1 MRLFLRDQWAFAAFF
16 LVQLILL
23 LLIFALDGYW
33 NESLMI
39 YATFLSLFFAG
50 GFMVVRYLTHR
61 TIYQRLSQPV
71 QSLEELTQSHG
82 NAALCRALDQNCLD
96 QYRLY
101 KEQLHAYE
109 NKQRDYTTFIQ
120 QWVHQMKTPISV
132 IHLLL
137 QNEDD
142 PTAESVREEIDR
154 IKRGLETVLYIARL
168 DRFEQDFLI
177 EPVTLRS
184 LAQNVLA
191 ENKRLFIRN
200 QVYPELKVDEQWRT
214 ESDDKWLSFVLNQL
228 LTNAVRYSAGKSN
241 KVTIRAYERGAHV
254 VLEVQDYGIGIPQED
269 IRRVF
274 QPYFTG
280 ENGRKYPESTGMGL
294 YLVKEICGRL
304 HHGVELESEVGTG
317 TTVRIVMSAVVPTLP
332 TLQDRKLAES

>member
-1 MRLFLRDQWAFAAFF
+1 MKLFLRDQWAFAVFF

-23 LLIFALDGYW
+23 LLIFTLDGYW
-33 NESLMI
+33 NQSLMI
-39 YATFLSLFFAG
+39 YAMFLSVFFAG
-50 GFMVVRYLTHR
+50 AFLVVRYLTHR
-61 TIYQRLSQPV
+61 AIYQRLSSPV
-71 QSLEELTQSHG
+71 QSLEELTQTHG
-82 NAALCRALDQNCLD
+82 NAALCRAMDETFLEH
-96 QYRLY
+96 YRLY

-142 PTAESVREEIDR
+142 PTAESVREEVDR

-168 DRFEQDFLI
+168 DRFEQDFLV
-177 EPVTLRS
+177 EQVTLRS
-184 LAQNVLA
+184 LVQNVLA

-200 QVYPELKVDEQWRT
+200 QVYPEVKIDETWRV
-214 ESDDKWLSFVLNQL
+214 ESDEKWLSFVLNQL

-241 KVTIRAYERGAHV
+241 KVSIRAYELGPSVA
-254 VLEVQDYGIGIPQED
+254 LEVQDYGIGIPPED

-304 HHGVELESEVGTG
+304 HHGVELESEVGNG
-317 TTVRIVMSAVVPTLP
+317 TTVRLIMSGVLP
-332 TLQDRKLAES
+332 TLQDRKKAES

>member
-1 MRLFLRDQWAFAAFF
+1 MKLFLRDQWPFAAFF

-23 LLIFALDGYW
+23 IMIFAMDGYW

-39 YATFLSLFFAG
+39 YVMFLSVFFAG
-50 GFMVVRYLTHR
+50 AFLAIRYLSHR
-61 TIYQRLSQPV
+61 TIYQRLSKPV
-71 QSLEELTQSHG
+71 ESLEELTQTYG
-82 NAALCRALDQNCLD
+82 NSPLCRAMDDISQE

-109 NKQRDYTTFIQ
+109 NKQRDHTTFIQ

-142 PTAESVREEIDR
+142 PTAESVREEVDR

-184 LAQNVLA
+184 LVQNVLA

-200 QVYPELKVDEQWRT
+200 QVYPEVKVDENWRV
-214 ESDDKWLSFVLNQL
+214 ESDDKWLAFVLNQL

-241 KVTIRAYERGAHV
+241 KVTIRAYERGGHAI
-254 VLEVQDYGIGIPQED
+254 LEVQDYGIGIPAED
-269 IRRVF
+269 IHRVF
-274 QPYFTG
+274 KPYFTG

-304 HHGVELESEVGTG
+304 HHGVEMESEVGEG
-317 TTVRIVMSAVVPTLP
+317 TTVRIVLSAVVPTL
-332 TLQDRKLAES
+332 QESKVAES

>member
-1 MRLFLRDQWAFAAFF
+1 MKLFLRDQWPFAAFF

-23 LLIFALDGYW
+23 IMIFAMDGYW

-39 YATFLSLFFAG
+39 YVMFLSVFFAG
-50 GFMVVRYLTHR
+50 AFLAIRYLSHR
-61 TIYQRLSQPV
+61 TIYQRLSKPV
-71 QSLEELTQSHG
+71 ETLEELTQTYG
-82 NAALCRALDQNCLD
+82 NSPLCRAMDDISQE

-109 NKQRDYTTFIQ
+109 NKQRDHTTFIQ

-142 PTAESVREEIDR
+142 PTAESVREEVDR

-184 LAQNVLA
+184 LVQNVLA

-200 QVYPELKVDEQWRT
+200 QVYPEVKVDENWRV
-214 ESDDKWLSFVLNQL
+214 ESDDKWLAFVLNQL

-241 KVTIRAYERGAHV
+241 KVTIRAYERGGHAI
-254 VLEVQDYGIGIPQED
+254 LEVQDYGIGIPTED

-274 QPYFTG
+274 KPYFTG

-304 HHGVELESEVGTG
+304 HHGVEMESEVGEG
-317 TTVRIVMSAVVPTLP
+317 TIVRIVLSAVVPTL
-332 TLQDRKLAES
+332 QESKIAES

>member
-1 MRLFLRDQWAFAAFF
+1 MKLFLRDQWPFAAFF

-23 LLIFALDGYW
+23 IMIFAMDGYW

-39 YATFLSLFFAG
+39 YVMFLSVFFAG
-50 GFMVVRYLTHR
+50 AFLAIRYLSHR
-61 TIYQRLSQPV
+61 TIYQRLSKPV
-71 QSLEELTQSHG
+71 ESLEELTQTYG
-82 NAALCRALDQNCLD
+82 NSPLCRAMDDISQE

-109 NKQRDYTTFIQ
+109 NKQRDHTTFIQ

-142 PTAESVREEIDR
+142 PTAESVREEVDR

-184 LAQNVLA
+184 LVQNVLA

-200 QVYPELKVDEQWRT
+200 QVYPEVKVDENWRV
-214 ESDDKWLSFVLNQL
+214 ESDDKWLAFVLNQL

-241 KVTIRAYERGAHV
+241 KVTIRAYERGGHAI
-254 VLEVQDYGIGIPQED
+254 LEVQDYGIGIPAED

-274 QPYFTG
+274 KPYFTG

-294 YLVKEICGRL
+294 YLVREICGRL
-304 HHGVELESEVGTG
+304 HHGVELESEVGEG
-317 TTVRIVMSAVVPTLP
+317 TIVRIVLSAVVPTL
-332 TLQDRKLAES
+332 QESKVAES

>member
-1 MRLFLRDQWAFAAFF
+1 MKLFLRDQWPFAAFF

-23 LLIFALDGYW
+23 IMIFAMDGYW

-39 YATFLSLFFAG
+39 YVMFLSVFFAG
-50 GFMVVRYLTHR
+50 AFLAIRYLSHR
-61 TIYQRLSQPV
+61 AIYQRLSKPV
-71 QSLEELTQSHG
+71 ESLEELTQTYG
-82 NAALCRALDQNCLD
+82 NSPLCRAMDDISQE

-109 NKQRDYTTFIQ
+109 NKQRDHTTFIQ

-142 PTAESVREEIDR
+142 PTAESVREEVDR

-184 LAQNVLA
+184 LVQNVLA

-200 QVYPELKVDEQWRT
+200 QVYPEVKVDESWRV
-214 ESDDKWLSFVLNQL
+214 ESDDKWLAFVLNQL

-241 KVTIRAYERGAHV
+241 KVTIRAYERGAHAI
-254 VLEVQDYGIGIPQED
+254 LEVQDYGIGIPSED

-274 QPYFTG
+274 KPYFTG

-304 HHGVELESEVGTG
+304 HHGVEMESEVGEG
-317 TTVRIVMSAVVPTLP
+317 TTVRIVLSAVVPTL
-332 TLQDRKLAES
+332 QESKIAES

>member
-1 MRLFLRDQWAFAAFF
+1 MKLFLRDQWAFAVFF

-23 LLIFALDGYW
+23 LLIFTLDGYW
-33 NESLMI
+33 NQSLMI
-39 YATFLSLFFAG
+39 YAMFLSVFFAG
-50 GFMVVRYLTHR
+50 AFLVVRYLTHR
-61 TIYQRLSQPV
+61 AIYQRLSSPV
-71 QSLEELTQSHG
+71 QSLEELTQTHG
-82 NAALCRALDQNCLD
+82 NAALCRAMDETFLEH
-96 QYRLY
+96 YRLY

-142 PTAESVREEIDR
+142 PTAESVREEVDR

-168 DRFEQDFLI
+168 DRFEQDFLV
-177 EPVTLRS
+177 EQVTLRS
-184 LAQNVLA
+184 LVQNVLA

-200 QVYPELKVDEQWRT
+200 QVYPEVKIDETWRV
-214 ESDDKWLSFVLNQL
+214 ESDEKWLSFVLNQL
-228 LTNAVRYSAGKSN
+228 LTNAVRYSAGKSS
-241 KVTIRAYERGAHV
+241 KVSIRAYELGPSVA
-254 VLEVQDYGIGIPQED
+254 LEVQDYGIGIPPED

-304 HHGVELESEVGTG
+304 HHGVELESEVGNG
-317 TTVRIVMSAVVPTLP
+317 TTVRLIMSGVLP
-332 TLQDRKLAES
+332 TLQDRKKAES

>member
-1 MRLFLRDQWAFAAFF
+1 MKLFLRDQWAFAAFF
-16 LVQLILL
+16 LVQMILL
-23 LLIFALDGYW
+23 LLIFTLDGYW

-39 YATFLSLFFAG
+39 YAVFLSLFFAG
-50 GFMVVRYLTHR
+50 AFMVVRYLTHR
-61 TIYQRLSQPV
+61 AIYQRLSNPV
-71 QSLEELTQSHG
+71 ESLEELTQTHG
-82 NAALCRALDQNCLD
+82 NAALSRALDETFLEH
-96 QYRLY
+96 YRLY

-142 PTAESVREEIDR
+142 PVAESVREEVDR

-168 DRFEQDFLI
+168 DRFEQDFI
-177 EPVTLRS
+177 VEPVSLQS

-200 QVYPELKVDEQWRT
+200 QVYPELKVDGQWRV
-214 ESDDKWLSFVLNQL
+214 ESDEKWLSFVLNQL

-241 KVTIRAYERGAHV
+241 KVTVRAYERGSSVA
-254 VLEVQDYGIGIPQED
+254 LEVQDYGIGIPQQD

-304 HHGVELESEVGTG
+304 DHGVELESEVGEG
-317 TTVRIVMSAVVPTLP
+317 TIVRIVMSAVVPTL
-332 TLQDRKLAES
+332 QERKKAES

>member
-1 MRLFLRDQWAFAAFF
+1 MKLFLRDQWPFAAFF

-23 LLIFALDGYW
+23 IMIFAMDGYW

-39 YATFLSLFFAG
+39 YVMFLSVFFAG
-50 GFMVVRYLTHR
+50 AFLAIRYLSHR
-61 TIYQRLSQPV
+61 TIYQRLSKPV
-71 QSLEELTQSHG
+71 ESLEELTQTYG
-82 NAALCRALDQNCLD
+82 NSPLCRAMDDISQE

-109 NKQRDYTTFIQ
+109 NKQRDHTTFIQ

-142 PTAESVREEIDR
+142 PTAESVREEVDR

-184 LAQNVLA
+184 LVQNVLA

-200 QVYPELKVDEQWRT
+200 QVYPEVKVDENWRV
-214 ESDDKWLSFVLNQL
+214 ESDDKWLAFVLNQL

-241 KVTIRAYERGAHV
+241 KVTIRAYERGAHAI
-254 VLEVQDYGIGIPQED
+254 LEVQDYGIGIPAED

-274 QPYFTG
+274 KPYFTG

-304 HHGVELESEVGTG
+304 HHGVEMESEVGEG
-317 TTVRIVMSAVVPTLP
+317 TTVRIVLSAVVPTL
-332 TLQDRKLAES
+332 QESKVAES

>member
-1 MRLFLRDQWAFAAFF
+1 MKLFLRDQWPFAAFF

-23 LLIFALDGYW
+23 IMIFAMDGYW

-39 YATFLSLFFAG
+39 YVMFLSVFFAG
-50 GFMVVRYLTHR
+50 AFLAIRYLSHR
-61 TIYQRLSQPV
+61 TIYQRLSKPV
-71 QSLEELTQSHG
+71 ETLEELTQTYG
-82 NAALCRALDQNCLD
+82 NSPLCRAMDDISQE

-109 NKQRDYTTFIQ
+109 NKQRDHTTFIQ

-142 PTAESVREEIDR
+142 PTAESVREEVDR

-184 LAQNVLA
+184 LVQNVLA

-200 QVYPELKVDEQWRT
+200 QVYPEVKVDENWRV
-214 ESDDKWLSFVLNQL
+214 ESDDKWLAFVLNQL

-241 KVTIRAYERGAHV
+241 KVTIRAYERGVHAI
-254 VLEVQDYGIGIPQED
+254 LEVQDYGIGIPAED

-274 QPYFTG
+274 KPYFTG

-304 HHGVELESEVGTG
+304 HHGVEMESEVGEG
-317 TTVRIVMSAVVPTLP
+317 TTVRIVLSAVVPTL
-332 TLQDRKLAES
+332 QESKIAES

>member
-1 MRLFLRDQWAFAAFF
+1 MKLFLRDQWPFAAFF

-23 LLIFALDGYW
+23 IMIFAMDGYW

-39 YATFLSLFFAG
+39 YVMFLSVFFAG
-50 GFMVVRYLTHR
+50 AFLAIRYLSHR
-61 TIYQRLSQPV
+61 TIYQRLSKPV
-71 QSLEELTQSHG
+71 ESLEELTQTYG
-82 NAALCRALDQNCLD
+82 NSPLCRAMDDISQE

-109 NKQRDYTTFIQ
+109 NKQRDHTTFIQ

-142 PTAESVREEIDR
+142 PTAESVREEVDR

-184 LAQNVLA
+184 LVQNVLA

-200 QVYPELKVDEQWRT
+200 QVYPEVKVDENWRV
-214 ESDDKWLSFVLNQL
+214 ESDDKWLAFVLNQL

-241 KVTIRAYERGAHV
+241 KVTIRAYERGGHAI
-254 VLEVQDYGIGIPQED
+254 LEVQDYGIGIPAED

-274 QPYFTG
+274 KPYFTG

-304 HHGVELESEVGTG
+304 HHGVEMESEVGEG
-317 TTVRIVMSAVVPTLP
+317 TIVRIVLSAVVPTL
-332 TLQDRKLAES
+332 QESKVAES

>member
-1 MRLFLRDQWAFAAFF
+1 MKLFLRDHWPFAAFF

-23 LLIFALDGYW
+23 IMIFAMDGYW

-39 YATFLSLFFAG
+39 YVMFLSVFFAG
-50 GFMVVRYLTHR
+50 AFLSIRYLSHR
-61 TIYQRLSQPV
+61 TIYQRLSKPV
-71 QSLEELTQSHG
+71 ESLEELTQTYG
-82 NAALCRALDQNCLD
+82 NSPLCRAMDDISQE

-109 NKQRDYTTFIQ
+109 NKQRDHTTFIQ

-142 PTAESVREEIDR
+142 PTAESVREEVDR

-184 LAQNVLA
+184 MVQNVLA

-200 QVYPELKVDEQWRT
+200 QVYPEVKVDENWRV
-214 ESDDKWLSFVLNQL
+214 ESDDKWLAFVLNQL

-241 KVTIRAYERGAHV
+241 KVTIRAYERGAYAI
-254 VLEVQDYGIGIPQED
+254 LEVQDYGIGIPTED

-274 QPYFTG
+274 KPYFTG

-304 HHGVELESEVGTG
+304 HHGVEMESEVGQG
-317 TTVRIVMSAVVPTLP
+317 TTVRIVLSAVLP
-332 TLQDRKLAES
+332 TLQESKIAES

>member
-1 MRLFLRDQWAFAAFF
+1 MKLFLRDQWPFAAFF

-23 LLIFALDGYW
+23 IMIFAMDGYW

-39 YATFLSLFFAG
+39 YVMFLSVFFAG
-50 GFMVVRYLTHR
+50 AFLTIRYLSHR
-61 TIYQRLSQPV
+61 TIYQRLSKPV
-71 QSLEELTQSHG
+71 ESLEELTQTYG
-82 NAALCRALDQNCLD
+82 NSPLCRAMDDISQE

-109 NKQRDYTTFIQ
+109 NKQRDHTTFIQ

-142 PTAESVREEIDR
+142 PTAESVREEVDR

-184 LAQNVLA
+184 LVQNVLA

-200 QVYPELKVDEQWRT
+200 QVYPEVKVDENWRV
-214 ESDDKWLSFVLNQL
+214 ESDDKWLAFVLNQL

-241 KVTIRAYERGAHV
+241 KVTIRAYERGGHAI
-254 VLEVQDYGIGIPQED
+254 LEVQDYGIGIPAED
-269 IRRVF
+269 IHRVF
-274 QPYFTG
+274 KPYFTG

-304 HHGVELESEVGTG
+304 HHGVEMESEVGEG
-317 TTVRIVMSAVVPTLP
+317 TTVRIVLSAVVPTL
-332 TLQDRKLAES
+332 QESKVAES

>member
-1 MRLFLRDQWAFAAFF
+1 MKLFLRDQWAFAAFF

-39 YATFLSLFFAG
+39 YAVFLSVFFAG
-50 GFMVVRYLTHR
+50 AFMVVRYLTHR
-61 TIYQRLSQPV
+61 SVYQRLSNPV
-71 QSLEELTQSHG
+71 ESLEELMQTHG
-82 NAALCRALDQNCLD
+82 NAALSRALDETFMEH
-96 QYRLY
+96 YRLY

-142 PTAESVREEIDR
+142 PTAESVREEVDR

-177 EPVTLRS
+177 EPVTLHS

-200 QVYPELKVDEQWRT
+200 QVYPELKVDGHWRV
-214 ESDDKWLSFVLNQL
+214 ESDEKWLSFVLTQL

-241 KVTIRAYERGAHV
+241 KVTIRAYELGPSVA
-254 VLEVQDYGIGIPQED
+254 LEVQDYGIGIPPED
-269 IRRVF
+269 TRRVY

-304 HHGVELESEVGTG
+304 HHGVELESEVGVG
-317 TTVRIVMSAVVPTLP
+317 TTVRIIMSAVLP
-332 TLQDRKLAES
+332 TLQDRKKAES

>member
-1 MRLFLRDQWAFAAFF
+1 MKLFLRDQWAFAAFF
-16 LVQLILL
+16 LVQMILL
-23 LLIFALDGYW
+23 LLIFTLDGYW

-39 YATFLSLFFAG
+39 YAVFLSLFFAG
-50 GFMVVRYLTHR
+50 AFMVVRYLTHR
-61 TIYQRLSQPV
+61 AIYQRLSNPV
-71 QSLEELTQSHG
+71 ESLEELTQTHG
-82 NAALCRALDQNCLD
+82 NAALSRALDETFLEH
-96 QYRLY
+96 YRLY

-142 PTAESVREEIDR
+142 PVAESVREEVDR

-168 DRFEQDFLI
+168 DRFEQDFI
-177 EPVTLRS
+177 VEPVSLQS

-200 QVYPELKVDEQWRT
+200 QVYPELKVDGQWRV
-214 ESDDKWLSFVLNQL
+214 ESDEKWLSFVLNQL

-241 KVTIRAYERGAHV
+241 KVTVRAYERGSSVA
-254 VLEVQDYGIGIPQED
+254 LEVQDYGIGIPQQD

-304 HHGVELESEVGTG
+304 NHGVELESEVGEG
-317 TTVRIVMSAVVPTLP
+317 TIVRIVMSAVVPTL
-332 TLQDRKLAES
+332 QERKKAES

>member
-1 MRLFLRDQWAFAAFF
+1 MKLFLRDQWPFAAFF
-16 LVQLILL
+16 LIQLILL
-23 LLIFALDGYW
+23 IMIFAMDGYW

-39 YATFLSLFFAG
+39 YVMFLSVFFAG
-50 GFMVVRYLTHR
+50 AFLAIRYLSHR
-61 TIYQRLSQPV
+61 TIYQRLSKPV
-71 QSLEELTQSHG
+71 ESLEELTQTYG
-82 NAALCRALDQNCLD
+82 NSPLCRAMDDISQE
-96 QYRLY
+96 QYRIY

-109 NKQRDYTTFIQ
+109 NKQRDHTTFIQ

-142 PTAESVREEIDR
+142 PTAESVREEVDR

-184 LAQNVLA
+184 LVQNVLA

-200 QVYPELKVDEQWRT
+200 QVYPEVKVDENWRV
-214 ESDDKWLSFVLNQL
+214 ESDDKWLAFVLNQL

-241 KVTIRAYERGAHV
+241 KVTIRAYERGAHAI
-254 VLEVQDYGIGIPQED
+254 LEVQDYGIGIPVED

-274 QPYFTG
+274 KPYFTG

-304 HHGVELESEVGTG
+304 HHGVEMESEVGEG
-317 TTVRIVMSAVVPTLP
+317 TTVRIVLSAVVPTL
-332 TLQDRKLAES
+332 QESKIAES

>member
-1 MRLFLRDQWAFAAFF
+1 MKLFLRDQWPFAAFF

-23 LLIFALDGYW
+23 IMIFAMDGYW

-39 YATFLSLFFAG
+39 YVMFLSVFFAG
-50 GFMVVRYLTHR
+50 AFLAIRYLSHR
-61 TIYQRLSQPV
+61 TIYQRLSKPV
-71 QSLEELTQSHG
+71 ESLEELTQTYG
-82 NAALCRALDQNCLD
+82 NSPLCRAMDDISQE

-109 NKQRDYTTFIQ
+109 NKQRDHTTFIQ

-142 PTAESVREEIDR
+142 PTAESVREEVDR

-184 LAQNVLA
+184 LVQNVLA

-200 QVYPELKVDEQWRT
+200 QVYPEVKVDESWRV
-214 ESDDKWLSFVLNQL
+214 ESDDKWLAFVLNQL

-241 KVTIRAYERGAHV
+241 KVTIRAYERGGHAI
-254 VLEVQDYGIGIPQED
+254 LEVQDYGIGIPTED

-274 QPYFTG
+274 KPYFTG

-304 HHGVELESEVGTG
+304 HHGVEMESEVGEG
-317 TTVRIVMSAVVPTLP
+317 TIVRIILSAVVPTL
-332 TLQDRKLAES
+332 QESKIAES

>member
-1 MRLFLRDQWAFAAFF
+1 MPCSCRF
-16 LVQLILL
+16 
-23 LLIFALDGYW
+23 
-33 NESLMI
+33 
-39 YATFLSLFFAG
+39 FFAG
-50 GFMVVRYLTHR
+50 GFLAVRYLTHR

-71 QSLEELTQSHG
+71 QSLEELTLTYG
-82 NAALCRALDQNCLD
+82 NAALCRALDQYSLE

-142 PTAESVREEIDR
+142 PTAESVREEVDR

-177 EPVTLRS
+177 EPVVLKS
-184 LAQNVLA
+184 LVQNVLA

-200 QVYPELKVDEQWRT
+200 QVYPEMTVDDKWRV
-214 ESDDKWLSFVLNQL
+214 ESDEKWLSFVLNQL
-228 LTNAVRYSAGKSN
+228 LTNAVRYSAQKTN
-241 KVTIRAYERGAHV
+241 KVTIRAYGRGAHV
-254 VLEVQDYGIGIPQED
+254 VLEVQDYGIGIPPED

-304 HHGVELESEVGTG
+304 RHGVELESAVGKG
-317 TTVRIVMSAVVPTLP
+317 TTVRIVLSAVVPTL
-332 TLQDRKLAES
+332 QERKKAES

>member
-1 MRLFLRDQWAFAAFF
+1 MKLFLRDQWPFAAFF
-16 LVQLILL
+16 LIQLILL
-23 LLIFALDGYW
+23 IMIFAMDGYW

-39 YATFLSLFFAG
+39 YVMFLSVFFAG
-50 GFMVVRYLTHR
+50 AFLAIRYLSHR
-61 TIYQRLSQPV
+61 TIYQRLSKPV
-71 QSLEELTQSHG
+71 ESLEELTQTYG
-82 NAALCRALDQNCLD
+82 NSPLCRAMDDISQE
-96 QYRLY
+96 QYRIY

-109 NKQRDYTTFIQ
+109 NKQRDHTTFIQ

-142 PTAESVREEIDR
+142 PTAESVREEVDR

-184 LAQNVLA
+184 LVQNVLA

-200 QVYPELKVDEQWRT
+200 QVYPEVKVDENWRV
-214 ESDDKWLSFVLNQL
+214 ESDDKWLAFVLNQL

-241 KVTIRAYERGAHV
+241 KVTIRAYERGLHAI
-254 VLEVQDYGIGIPQED
+254 LEVQDYGIGIPVED

-274 QPYFTG
+274 KPYFTG

-304 HHGVELESEVGTG
+304 HHGVEMESEVGEG
-317 TTVRIVMSAVVPTLP
+317 TTVRIVLSAVVPTL
-332 TLQDRKLAES
+332 QESKIAES

>member
-1 MRLFLRDQWAFAAFF
+1 MKLFLRDQWPFAAFF

-23 LLIFALDGYW
+23 IMIFAMDGYW

-39 YATFLSLFFAG
+39 YVMFLSVFFAG
-50 GFMVVRYLTHR
+50 AFLAIRYLSHR
-61 TIYQRLSQPV
+61 TIYQRLSKPV
-71 QSLEELTQSHG
+71 ETLEELTQTYG
-82 NAALCRALDQNCLD
+82 NSPLCRAMDDISQE

-109 NKQRDYTTFIQ
+109 NKQRDHTTFIQ

-142 PTAESVREEIDR
+142 PTAESVREEVDR

-184 LAQNVLA
+184 LVQNVLA

-200 QVYPELKVDEQWRT
+200 QVYPEVKVDENWRV
-214 ESDDKWLSFVLNQL
+214 ESDDKWLAFVLNQL

-241 KVTIRAYERGAHV
+241 KVTIRAYERGGHAI
-254 VLEVQDYGIGIPQED
+254 LEVQDYGIGIPAED

-274 QPYFTG
+274 KPYFTG

-304 HHGVELESEVGTG
+304 HHGVEMESEVGEG
-317 TTVRIVMSAVVPTLP
+317 TIVRIVLSAVIP
-332 TLQDRKLAES
+332 TLQESKIAES

>member
-1 MRLFLRDQWAFAAFF
+1 MKLFLRDQWPFAAFF

-23 LLIFALDGYW
+23 IMIFAMDGYW

-39 YATFLSLFFAG
+39 YVMFLSVFFAG
-50 GFMVVRYLTHR
+50 AFLAIRYLSHR
-61 TIYQRLSQPV
+61 TVYQRLSKPV
-71 QSLEELTQSHG
+71 ESLEELTQTYG
-82 NAALCRALDQNCLD
+82 NSPLCRAMDDISQE

-109 NKQRDYTTFIQ
+109 NKQRDHTTFIQ

-142 PTAESVREEIDR
+142 PTAESVREEVDR

-184 LAQNVLA
+184 MVQNVLA

-200 QVYPELKVDEQWRT
+200 QVYPEVKVDENWRV
-214 ESDDKWLSFVLNQL
+214 ESDDKWLAFVLNQL

-241 KVTIRAYERGAHV
+241 KVTIRAYERGAHAI
-254 VLEVQDYGIGIPQED
+254 LEVQDYGIGIPTED

-274 QPYFTG
+274 KPYFTG

-304 HHGVELESEVGTG
+304 HHGVEMESEVGEG
-317 TTVRIVMSAVVPTLP
+317 TTVRIVLSAVVPTL
-332 TLQDRKLAES
+332 QESKIAES

>member
-1 MRLFLRDQWAFAAFF
+1 MKLFLRDQWAFAAFF
-16 LVQLILL
+16 LVQLFLL
-23 LLIFALDGYW
+23 ILIFAMDGYW
-33 NESLMI
+33 NESLVI
-39 YATFLSLFFAG
+39 YVMFLSVFFAG
-50 GFMVVRYLTHR
+50 AFLVVRYLTHR
-61 TIYQRLSQPV
+61 LIYQRLSKPV
-71 QSLEELTQSHG
+71 ETLEELTQTYG
-82 NAALCRALDQNCLD
+82 NAALCRALDEKSLE

-142 PTAESVREEIDR
+142 PKSESVREEIDR

-177 EPVTLRS
+177 EPVAIRTLT
-184 LAQNVLA
+184 QNVLA

-200 QVYPELKVDEQWRT
+200 QVYPELKIEENWRV

-241 KVTIRAYERGAHV
+241 KVTIRAYERGQHV
-254 VLEVQDYGIGIPQED
+254 VLEVQDYGIGIPAED

-274 QPYFTG
+274 KPYFTG

-304 HHGVELESEVGTG
+304 HHGVEMDSEVGEG
-317 TTVRIVMSAVVPTLP
+317 TTVRLVLSAVVPTL
-332 TLQDRKLAES
+332 QERKDDES

>member
-1 MRLFLRDQWAFAAFF
+1 MKLFLRDQWPFAAFF

-23 LLIFALDGYW
+23 IMIFAMDGYW

-39 YATFLSLFFAG
+39 YVMFLSVFFAG
-50 GFMVVRYLTHR
+50 AFLAIRYLSHR
-61 TIYQRLSQPV
+61 TIYQRLSKPV
-71 QSLEELTQSHG
+71 ESLEELTQTYG
-82 NAALCRALDQNCLD
+82 NSPLCRAMDDISQE

-109 NKQRDYTTFIQ
+109 NKQRDHTTFIQ

-142 PTAESVREEIDR
+142 PTAESVREEVDR

-184 LAQNVLA
+184 LVQNVLA

-200 QVYPELKVDEQWRT
+200 QVYPEVKVDENWRV
-214 ESDDKWLSFVLNQL
+214 ESDDKWLAFVLNQL

-241 KVTIRAYERGAHV
+241 KVTIRAYERGAHAI
-254 VLEVQDYGIGIPQED
+254 LEVQDYGIGIPTED

-274 QPYFTG
+274 KPYFTG

-304 HHGVELESEVGTG
+304 HHGVEMESEVGEG
-317 TTVRIVMSAVVPTLP
+317 TTVRIVLSAVVPTL
-332 TLQDRKLAES
+332 QESKVAES

>member
-1 MRLFLRDQWAFAAFF
+1 MKLFLRDQWPFAAFF

-23 LLIFALDGYW
+23 IMIFAMDGYW

-39 YATFLSLFFAG
+39 YVMFLSVFFAG
-50 GFMVVRYLTHR
+50 AFLAIRYLSHR
-61 TIYQRLSQPV
+61 TIYQRLSKPV
-71 QSLEELTQSHG
+71 ESLEELTQTYG
-82 NAALCRALDQNCLD
+82 NSPLCRAMDDISQE

-109 NKQRDYTTFIQ
+109 NKQRDHTTFIQ

-142 PTAESVREEIDR
+142 PTAESVREEVDR

-184 LAQNVLA
+184 LVQNVLA

-200 QVYPELKVDEQWRT
+200 QVYPEVKVDESWRV
-214 ESDDKWLSFVLNQL
+214 ESDDKWLAFVLNQL

-241 KVTIRAYERGAHV
+241 KVTIRAYERGAHAI
-254 VLEVQDYGIGIPQED
+254 LEVQDYGIGIPSED

-274 QPYFTG
+274 KPYFTG

-304 HHGVELESEVGTG
+304 HHGVEMESVVGEG
-317 TTVRIVMSAVVPTLP
+317 TTVRIVLSAVVPTL
-332 TLQDRKLAES
+332 QESKIAES